1 MRLPVKITSSC
12 MWVAIPVDWAILHWY
27 DCGADRRSGGRSVR
41 VRSRDY
47 QIFSPM
53 VLRRARFA
61 RESSDITFR
70 DCRLGIFSD
79 NFSRNSCIHVQCTTV
94 CCNRD
99 GCRQFMDEYQTNF
112 KIQKRR
118 HNQRK
123 SWKKEILRSEL
134 KFCDV
139 TKCHL
144 IIFCFD
150 ERKKILNETI
160 LGN

>member
-1 MRLPVKITSSC
+1 MGCHTCWLSYFTLVWLWCEWTVGRAVGPCTVTWLPNFLE
-12 MWVAIPVDWAILHWY
+12 WVAYH
-27 DCGADRRSGGRSVR
+27 
-41 VRSRDY
+41 
-47 QIFSPM
+47 IFSPM

-99 GCRQFMDEYQTNF
+99 GCRQIMDEYQTNF